1 VGPWQKATMTQLPTQ
16 LLETAPHMPY
26 RYKGLPSSIGIPHY
40 GNITLLPAFLQTC
53 PMPTPTGNAQ
63 GHWCTGS

>member
-1 VGPWQKATMTQLPTQ
+1 
-16 LLETAPHMPY
+16 LETAPHMPY

-53 PMPTPTGNAQ
+53 PMPTPTGDAQ